1 MVLIYGE
8 VRGNS
13 ELARQI
19 YGEKRYFPMH
29 EKFVNVVQ
37 HLRDFGRFE
46 MNKRDLG
53 RQQEYHIL
61 IAEEEIHQEIEN
73 QSRTSTRCPS
83 NLLRVSQFV
92 VWRTLKEQGSGT
104 KTSGFTFDVSFYSF
118 TQNHSLDLLLMFHF
132 ILLLKITVFLF
143 CCSSVC
149 CFLNKLL
156 AQFYQQK
163 LKP

>member
-1 MVLIYGE
+1 LIYGE

-13 ELARQI
+13 ELAPQI

-61 IAEEEIHQEIEN
+61 IAEEEIHH
-73 QSRTSTRCPS
+73 
-83 NLLRVSQFV
+83 
-92 VWRTLKEQGSGT
+92 T

-118 TQNHSLDLLLMFHF
+118 TQNHSLF
-132 ILLLKITVFLF
+132 ILLFKRLLF
-143 CCSSVC
+143 SE
-149 CFLNKLL
+149 
-156 AQFYQQK
+156 
-163 LKP
+163 